1 MEELP
6 IKKRILLFVG
16 EYVILALMWLIYLTC
31 KKKFNDN
38 KLPAYPCEVLFWHN
52 RLGFMAFSYK
62 KYWQSE
68 RKRDGKVIISDHKD
82 GELITRIVSHFG
94 IGAVRGSSTKGAV
107 KALKGAFSE
116 LNNGID
122 IIITPDGPKGP
133 IYSVADGAV
142 VIAQKKDLEIYALTY
157 EADRYWEFNSW
168 DKMRLPKPFSTINFA
183 LSKPFK
189 VNDLSLEEAK
199 EKIKNELFAVEK
211 ICEFK

>member
-6 IKKRILLFVG
+6 IKKRILFFLT
-16 EYVILALMWLIYLTC
+16 EYLLLGILWLIFLTC
-31 KKKFNDN
+31 KKSYNDN
-38 KLPAYPCEVLFWHN
+38 KLPPYPCEVLFWHN
-52 RLGFMAFSYK
+52 RLAFMCFAYK
-62 KYWQSE
+62 KWWKSE

-94 IGAVRGSSTKGAV
+94 IGAVRGSSTKGAI

-116 LNNGID
+116 INNGID

-142 VIAQKKDLEIYALTY
+142 VIAQKKDLEIYTLTY
-157 EADRYWEFNSW
+157 EASRYWEFNSW
-168 DKMRLPKPFSTINFA
+168 DKMRLPKPFSRVNFI

-189 VNDLSLEEAK
+189 VNDMELEVAK
-199 EKIKNELFAVEK
+199 EKIKNELFKAENDNK
-211 ICEFK
+211 F

>member
-6 IKKRILLFVG
+6 IKKRILLFLG
-16 EYVILALMWLIYLTC
+16 EYLILALLWLIFLSC

-52 RLGFMAFSYK
+52 RLGFMAFAYK
-62 KYWQSE
+62 KWWKSQG
-68 RKRDGKVIISDHKD
+68 KKCKVIISDHKD

-94 IGAVRGSSTKGAV
+94 IGAVRGSSTKGAI

-116 LNNGID
+116 INNGID

-142 VIAQKKDLEIYALTY
+142 VIAQKKDLEIYAVTY
-157 EADRYWEFNSW
+157 EASRYWEFNSW
-168 DKMRLPKPFSTINFA
+168 DKMRLPKPFSRVNFI

-189 VNDLSLEEAK
+189 VNDMELDAAK

-211 ICEFK
+211 LCEF

>member
-122 IIITPDGPKGP
+122 II
-133 IYSVADGAV
+133 
-142 VIAQKKDLEIYALTY
+142 
-157 EADRYWEFNSW
+157 
-168 DKMRLPKPFSTINFA
+168 KPS
-183 LSKPFK
+183 
-189 VNDLSLEEAK
+189 
-199 EKIKNELFAVEK
+199 
-211 ICEFK
+211 

>member
-6 IKKRILLFVG
+6 IKKRILLFLG
-16 EYVILALMWLIYLTC
+16 EYLILALLWLIYLTC
-31 KKKFNDN
+31 KKNFNDN
-38 KLPAYPCEVLFWHN
+38 ELPKYPCEVLFWHN

-62 KYWQSE
+62 QYWKK
-68 RKRDGKVIISDHKD
+68 RGRDGKVIISDHKD

-116 LNNGID
+116 INNGID

-168 DKMRLPKPFSTINFA
+168 DKMRLPKPFSRVNFI

-189 VNDLSLEEAK
+189 VNDMELDAAK

-211 ICEFK
+211 LCEF